1 MAGIRRADKRSIK
14 RPPIGSEGVTTET
27 LRDTTVIS
35 ADESVTVAYGG
46 KDPRIVCGLPEG
58 GRICLLTDYTC
69 SIVDFIVAIAEEA
82 APCTLDILTW
92 SANPED
98 IRTVQN
104 LVTRGLVSRLR
115 LIIDRGARSL
125 NLPTV
130 QLIEGLIGAG
140 NMREISSHAKVFVA
154 DGGPGR
160 RWVGQ
165 ASMNLN
171 RNPRIENLDVSR
183 NDDIAGMYGRFM
195 DMTFEVVTPGDQ
207 SGLAAY
213 GPMADELMARTIQA
227 SGQAPAVVDPMDAI
241 LADL

>member
-1 MAGIRRADKRSIK
+1 MAGIRRKDHKSIK
-14 RPPIGSEGVTTET
+14 RPPIGSEGITTEA
-27 LRDTTVIS
+27 LAGTTVVA
-35 ADESVTVAYGG
+35 ADASVKVAYGG

-69 SIVDFIVAIAEEA
+69 SIVDFIVAVAEEA

-92 SANPED
+92 SASPED
-98 IRTVQN
+98 VRTIQS
-104 LVTRGLVSRLR
+104 LMLRGLVSRIR
-115 LIIDRGARSL
+115 MVIDRGARSL
-125 NLPTV
+125 NLPTL
-130 QLIEGLIGAG
+130 QLIEGLIGG
-140 NMREISSHAKVFVA
+140 QNIREISSHAKVFVA

-183 NDDIAGMYGRFM
+183 NDAIAEMYTRFI

-207 SGLAAY
+207 SGFAQY